1 MICRRTAANGHRR
14 AAKDGVAGFNIRI
27 MLIFGGLPKQSL
39 VKYCCYVNRKET
51 YRIYQ
56 RRDRRGLAA
65 APLHPFGRLR
75 PHASRSLQPAGAAV
89 GETGKRHDRPD
100 RRAGRKMPFGS
111 VVLS

>member
-1 MICRRTAANGHRR
+1 METEKKRIEYTNGEI
-14 AAKDGVAGFNIRI
+14 V
-27 MLIFGGLPKQSL
+27 
-39 VKYCCYVNRKET
+39 VV
-51 YRIYQ
+51 
-56 RRDRRGLAA
+56 
-65 APLHPFGRLR
+65 LHPFGRLR